1 MDPNGGTENM
11 GIVLSETLLE
21 EARTLLKKGAEFNA
35 RGFILIPS
43 DSGTVHAVIAKSAG
57 GIIPLALLRFAE
69 KDFFIGIPLE
79 EEVT

>member
-1 MDPNGGTENM
+1 MTFV
-11 GIVLSETLLE
+11 IVTAQAVGFTLF
-21 EARTLLKKGAEFNA
+21 AIDITGAEFNA